1 MFIIFH
7 LVGLYSLFFFS
18 FSDVEPVKAEE
29 ESKQDAEAANDDTE
43 MKEAE

>member
-7 LVGLYSLFFFS
+7 LVGLYSLFFP

-29 ESKQDAEAANDDTE
+29 ESKQDAEASNDDTE